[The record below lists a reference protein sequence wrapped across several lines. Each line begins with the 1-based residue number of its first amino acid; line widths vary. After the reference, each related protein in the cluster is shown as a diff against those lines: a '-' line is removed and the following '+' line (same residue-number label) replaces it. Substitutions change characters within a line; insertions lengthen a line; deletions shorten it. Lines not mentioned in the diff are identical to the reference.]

1 MSALSPHRVVLV
13 DDHAVL
19 RWGLRQLFE
28 AEPDFAVCAE
38 AATVDEG
45 FRAVERAGPDLLVT
59 DLTFEGRGGLEL
71 AGRVRRYYPAL
82 PILVVSMHDEALFA
96 HRALAAGAHGYVVKQ
111 RAERDAIP
119 AARAALAGRTFVH
132 SAVRAAPACTLEGAG
147 GGQGDDPVAALS
159 DRELEVFLLIGQG
172 YAPRYIA
179 EALCLSVSTVEAY
192 RERMKEKLGLESSPV
207 LLRFAVRWCKDRTA

>member
-1 MSALSPHRVVLV
+1 MSVPPHRVVLV

-45 FRAVERAGPDLLVT
+45 FQAVERLAPDLLVT
-59 DLTFEGRGGLEL
+59 DLTLGGRGGLEL
-71 AGRVRRYYPAL
+71 TGQVRRYHPGL
-82 PILVVSMHDEALFA
+82 PVVVVSMHDGSLFA
-96 HRALAAGAHGYVVKQ
+96 TRALAAGASAYVTKD
-111 RAERDAIP
+111 RAEHDVVP
-119 AARAALAGRTFVH
+119 AARAALAGRTFVEG
-132 SAVRAAPACTLEGAG
+132 AVGPPPTAPAGGAD
-147 GGQGDDPVAALS
+147 GDRDGDPIAALS

-179 EALCLSVSTVEAY
+179 EALSLSVSTVEAY
-192 RERMKEKLGLESSPV
+192 RERMKEKLGVESSPM
-207 LLRFAVRWCKDRTA
+207 LLRFAVRWCKDRTE